1 MAGVLCGVGSK
12 GVCEELIPHIT
23 GGIEGNLE
31 RDSGEVDPHLTQKLS
46 QTSSTGSHENSPLGE
61 RVERV
66 CVIVCCTCTVTVM
79 RCSVHVH
86 NV

>member
-1 MAGVLCGVGSK
+1 MAGVLCGVGGK
-12 GVCEELIPHIT
+12 GVCEELMPHIT

-46 QTSSTGSHENSPLGE
+46 QSSSSTSHENSPLGE

-66 CVIVCCTCTVTVM
+66 HILLL
-79 RCSVHVH
+79 
-86 NV
+86 